1 MKIAVYSAN
10 IGNYRNE
17 FSVSR
22 MNSIVFSDKIDY
34 YFFSDFK
41 VTGCKWKTY
50 QVPLQKQYS
59 FMDAKRTTN
68 KFLKFCLP
76 PELSD
81 YDYVIW
87 CDTKKRT
94 LDMINNINYES
105 VVSLIKREQKQVY
118 LLKHP
123 QRYSPLQEL
132 NKTIQIKYEN
142 KTHASNFKTKI
153 KNINFTS
160 RLPDLT
166 TFIRKT
172 DELTNKV
179 FSDVYDEMI
188 INQLRRDQNIF
199 QYVLHKHNYESTL
212 YYFINGR
219 DVKNKIS

>member
-1 MKIAVYSAN
+1 MKIAVYTAN

-17 FSVSR
+17 FSLSR

-87 CDTKKRT
+87 CDTKGSS
-94 LDMINNINYES
+94 LSMINNINYES
-105 VVSLIKREQKQVY
+105 VVSLIEREQKQVY

-123 QRYSPLQEL
+123 QHSSPLQEID
-132 NKTIQIKYEN
+132 KTIRKNYET
-142 KTHASNFKTKI
+142 KTPALTFKKKI
-153 KNINFTS
+153 QNITFCS
-160 RLPDLT
+160 HLPDLT

-172 DELTNKV
+172 DEVTNKV

-212 YYFINGR
+212 YYFINGS